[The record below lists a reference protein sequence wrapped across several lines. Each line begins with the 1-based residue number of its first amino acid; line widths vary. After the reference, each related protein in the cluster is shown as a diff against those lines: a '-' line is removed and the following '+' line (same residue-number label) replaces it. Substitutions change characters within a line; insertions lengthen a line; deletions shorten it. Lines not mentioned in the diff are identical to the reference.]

1 MSGTTTAAAGL
12 RRRAAG
18 AGANRWVVLVVL
30 CVSLLLVA
38 VDATVLHVAVPAVT
52 EDLRPGAIELLWI
65 VDTYPLVCASLL
77 ILFGTLGDKV
87 GRRRVLL
94 LGYALFG
101 VASALAAF
109 AGTAQTL
116 ILARALLGVGGA
128 MIMPATLSILR
139 QVFPDRRERA
149 LAIGIWSAVAA
160 VGAAVGPLL
169 GGFLLEHFW
178 WGSVFLVNI
187 PLMLVSLPVGRLLL
201 PESRGA
207 ADGPWD
213 VVGALLAAAGLFG
226 VVLGVK
232 RLGGGELGL
241 FTVGPLLVGAV
252 LIVLFVRRQRRRL
265 HPLVDLG
272 MFRRPAFSTS
282 VGCIVLAM
290 LALVGLE
297 LIAAQYLQLVLGLS
311 PLETGL
317 RLLPLTFAAM
327 AAGLAGARLLRQFGP
342 RRMVCGGFVL
352 TALAV
357 LTLTA
362 MGGSDNTG
370 LLLFGFLLLGFGLE
384 TTLFAAYESMLSEA
398 PPEQAGGA
406 AAIGETSYQLG
417 AGIGIA
423 LLGSVMNAAYAPG
436 LKSVPGVPASASDA
450 AGHSLGEAYE
460 VAGQLGG
467 PVGVAL
473 RRVAR
478 DSFVHGLHV
487 TLSVSAG
494 LLLLGALMALRLPR
508 VMQCE
513 APVAEVELPAP
524 RGVAES
530 RVSA

>member
-1 MSGTTTAAAGL
+1 M
-12 RRRAAG
+12 R
-18 AGANRWVVLVVL
+18 
-30 CVSLLLVA
+30 
-38 VDATVLHVAVPAVT
+38 
-52 EDLRPGAIELLWI
+52 
-65 VDTYPLVCASLL
+65 
-77 ILFGTLGDKV
+77 
-87 GRRRVLL
+87 
-94 LGYALFG
+94 
-101 VASALAAF
+101 
-109 AGTAQTL
+109 
-116 ILARALLGVGGA
+116 
-128 MIMPATLSILR
+128 
-139 QVFPDRRERA
+139 
-149 LAIGIWSAVAA
+149 
-160 VGAAVGPLL
+160 
-169 GGFLLEHFW
+169 
-178 WGSVFLVNI
+178 
-187 PLMLVSLPVGRLLL
+187 
-201 PESRGA
+201 
-207 ADGPWD
+207 
-213 VVGALLAAAGLFG
+213 
-226 VVLGVK
+226 
-232 RLGGGELGL
+232 
-241 FTVGPLLVGAV
+241 
-252 LIVLFVRRQRRRL
+252 
-265 HPLVDLG
+265 
-272 MFRRPAFSTS
+272 
-282 VGCIVLAM
+282 
-290 LALVGLE
+290 
-297 LIAAQYLQLVLGLS
+297 
-311 PLETGL
+311 
-317 RLLPLTFAAM
+317 
-327 AAGLAGARLLRQFGP
+327 
-342 RRMVCGGFVL
+342 GFVL

-487 TLSVSAG
+487 TLLVSAG

-513 APVAEVELPAP
+513 APPAGVELPSP
-524 RGVAES
+524 REVVES

>member
-1 MSGTTTAAAGL
+1 
-12 RRRAAG
+12 
-18 AGANRWVVLVVL
+18 
-30 CVSLLLVA
+30 
-38 VDATVLHVAVPAVT
+38 VPAVT
-52 EDLRPGAIELLWI
+52 EDLKPGAIELLWI
-65 VDTYPLVCASLL
+65 VDVYPLVCASLL
-77 ILFGTLGDKV
+77 ILFGTLGDRV
-87 GRRRVLL
+87 GRRRILL
-94 LGYALFG
+94 LGYGLFG
-101 VASALAAF
+101 IASGLAAC
-109 AGTAQTL
+109 AHSAQVL

-149 LAIGIWSAVAA
+149 VAIGVWSAVAA

-187 PLMLVSLPVGRLLL
+187 PLMLISLPIGRLLL
-201 PESRGA
+201 PESRG
-207 ADGPWD
+207 DRNGPWD
-213 VVGALLAAAGLFG
+213 VVGALMAAGGLFG

-232 RLGGGELGL
+232 RLGGGEPVDSAW
-241 FTVGPLLVGAV
+241 TVAPLLVGAV
-252 LIVLFVRRQRRRL
+252 LMVLFVRRQRRRT
-265 HPLVDLG
+265 HPLVDLS

-311 PLETGL
+311 PLQTGL

-327 AAGLAGARLLRQFGP
+327 AAGLFGARMLRRFGP
-342 RRMVCGGFVL
+342 RRMVCFGFCL
-352 TALAV
+352 TAFSV

-362 MGGSDNTG
+362 MGGRDNTG

-384 TTLFAAYESMLSEA
+384 MTLFGAYESMLSEA
-398 PPEQAGGA
+398 PPAQAGGA

-436 LKSVPGVPASASDA
+436 LRSVPGVPTSASAS
-450 AGHSLGEAYE
+450 AGHSLGEAYD
-460 VAGQLGG
+460 VASRLGG
-467 PVGVAL
+467 VRGAAL
-473 RRVAR
+473 RDAAR
-478 DSFVHGLHV
+478 HAFVHGLHV
-487 TLSVSAG
+487 TLLVSAG
-494 LLLLGALMALRLPR
+494 LLLLGAVMALRLPR

-513 APVAEVELPAP
+513 VPAAAVAVPAP
-524 RGVAES
+524 REVTQS